1 MADYTSIQEMLAA
14 GTANMT
20 VIRNNSKQDDGV
32 DTVATGITWFY
43 FNGVLV
49 TNVYAA
55 GNSFIG
61 FGANAEH
68 LRVNRRDAAMYY
80 LYKETGTIY
89 GTKFFK
95 LRWRGYSYY
104 NQTSDAYLQQ
114 YDVFLFDDGRIFLNF
129 FDVPPTTGGGTCSL
143 TCGSQSVT
151 YTVVAGTAC
160 QYVFTPA
167 NPGAGTT
174 WSVSAGL
181 PDFPD
186 FPGYCPTGTAIFTV
200 PLTKIASY
208 LTSRITWT
216 AEEPV
221 GTTVT
226 VEAGVGT
233 TQPTVWQQCINN
245 SQIPVF
251 IQGMD
256 YSSQYL
262 YLRIS
267 LTTEDMYLTPQ
278 VSLLAVQISDFT
290 DQNRITLTL
299 GAGNRNNL
307 QKATGP
313 VTVRYTNGD
322 LSGEDALVDNFIESF
337 TPDGVDYKGNQNPH
351 EHLEITGASYAGTL
365 QKIEYASA
373 QDDRNSHLAITGASW
388 TGTLTYIEPI

>member
-1 MADYTSIQEMLAA
+1 MADYISVQDMLDA
-14 GTANMT
+14 GTTNMT

-32 DTVATGITWFY
+32 DTVATGINWFY

-49 TNVYAA
+49 TNVYAS

-68 LRVNRRDAAMYY
+68 LRVNRRDAAMFY
-80 LYKETGTIY
+80 LYKETGTIC

-104 NQTSDAYLQQ
+104 NQTSDTYLQQ
-114 YDVFLFDDGRIFLNF
+114 YDVFLFGDGRIFLNF

-181 PDFPD
+181 PDFPE
-186 FPGYCPTGTAIFTV
+186 YCPAGTAIFMV
-200 PLTKIASY
+200 PLTKVVSY
-208 LTSRITWT
+208 LTSMITWA

-233 TQPTVWQQCINN
+233 AQPTVWQQCTNN
-245 SQIPVF
+245 RPLPVF
-251 IQGMD
+251 IQGVD

-262 YLRIS
+262 YLRVS
-267 LTTEDMYLTPQ
+267 LTTEDAYLTPR
-278 VSLLAVQISDFT
+278 VSLLAVQISDLT
-290 DQNRITLTL
+290 DQNRIALTL

-307 QKATGP
+307 QKAAGP
-313 VTVRYTNGD
+313 VTVRYANGD

-337 TPDGVDYKGNQNPH
+337 TPEDVAYKGNQNDH
-351 EHLEITGASYAGTL
+351 EHIEVTGGSW
-365 QKIEYASA
+365 SA
-373 QDDRNSHLAITGASW
+373 ALTAIRYLSGQDDRNGHFAVTGGNW
-388 TGTLTYIEPI
+388 TCTLTYIEPI